1 MEFTSTVK
9 RQELKPFN
17 ENSTSLTVKRFQ
29 GVSDITV
36 STARHEQSWISSNL
50 WICGLESHS
59 LWHSYVSYYTHY
71 KVILV
76 FVILQIFSTRW
87 KNVNEQHIVCYLG
100 CLLFSI
106 LWYVFRNV
114 TEHSETLSEL
124 VTRSEIDFKFSVN
137 SDLMILF
144 QCFCFFRG
152 KLSLEYFSFD
162 SFDVSAFEFDST

>member
-1 MEFTSTVK
+1 M
-9 RQELKPFN
+9 
-17 ENSTSLTVKRFQ
+17 
-29 GVSDITV
+29 
-36 STARHEQSWISSNL
+36 
-50 WICGLESHS
+50 
-59 LWHSYVSYYTHY
+59 SYYTHY

-76 FVILQIFSTRW
+76 FVILQIFSTFW

-124 VTRSEIDFKFSVN
+124 VPEFSIN

-162 SFDVSAFEFDST
+162 SFDVSAFEFGSMT

>member
-1 MEFTSTVK
+1 M
-9 RQELKPFN
+9 
-17 ENSTSLTVKRFQ
+17 NSPGSQVIFGFADWKATL
-29 GVSDITV
+29 
-36 STARHEQSWISSNL
+36 
-50 WICGLESHS
+50 
-59 LWHSYVSYYTHY
+59 YVSYYTHY

-114 TEHSETLSEL
+114 TEHSETFSEL

-137 SDLMILF
+137 SDFMILL

-162 SFDVSAFEFDST
+162 SFDVSAFEFGST

>member
-1 MEFTSTVK
+1 MFQISLFLLLVM
-9 RQELKPFN
+9 
-17 ENSTSLTVKRFQ
+17 NSPGSQVIFGFADWKATL
-29 GVSDITV
+29 
-36 STARHEQSWISSNL
+36 
-50 WICGLESHS
+50 
-59 LWHSYVSYYTHY
+59 YVSYYTHY

-114 TEHSETLSEL
+114 TEHSETFSEL
-124 VTRSEIDFKFSVN
+124 VTHSEIDFKFSVN
-137 SDLMILF
+137 SDFMILF

-162 SFDVSAFEFDST
+162 SFDVSAFEFGST